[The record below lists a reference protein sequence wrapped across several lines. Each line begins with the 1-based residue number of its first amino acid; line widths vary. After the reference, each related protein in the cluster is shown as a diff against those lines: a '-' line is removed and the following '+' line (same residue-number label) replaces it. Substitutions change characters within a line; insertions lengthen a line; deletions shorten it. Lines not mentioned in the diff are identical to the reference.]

1 MRDVLKTFAETT
13 TAHGVGRAVT
23 ERAIWLRVL
32 WGVIF
37 LTTLGVCIAQI
48 YFLVVTYQQHPV
60 TIERT
65 VSRHLPTAPGHHRAN
80 GKSSP
85 TNSTRSPSSER

>member
-1 MRDVLKTFAETT
+1 MSDVLKTFAETT

-37 LTTLGVCIAQI
+37 LATLGICIAQI
-48 YFLVVTYQQHPV
+48 YFLVVTYLQHPV

-65 VSRHLPTAPGHHRAN
+65 VSLDF
-80 GKSSP
+80 K
-85 TNSTRSPSSER
+85 TNSISLFVA